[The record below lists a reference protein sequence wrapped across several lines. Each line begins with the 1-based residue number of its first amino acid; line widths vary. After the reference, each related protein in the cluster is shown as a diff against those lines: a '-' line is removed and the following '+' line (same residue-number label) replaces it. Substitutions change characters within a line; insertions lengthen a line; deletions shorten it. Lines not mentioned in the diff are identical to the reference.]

1 MALIDDLKWR
11 YAAKQYDPTKKVSQ
25 ENVDK
30 IVEAARLAP
39 TSSGLQQFR
48 VLVVSNQEIKEKL
61 SAKVLNPE
69 VMVDCSHVLVFA
81 AWDRYTEE
89 RIDTI
94 YNKTTDD
101 RGLPRGRFDSYTD
114 KIKGIYL
121 KQSAEENFEHTARQ
135 SYIGFAMAIA
145 QAAELKVDTT
155 PAEGFDNALVDETL
169 DLTSFGLKSV
179 TLLYLG
185 YRDAEKDW
193 LSDMKKVRNT
203 MEEFSIE
210 IK

>member
-1 MALIDDLKWR
+1 MALLEDLKWR
-11 YAAKQYDPTKKVSQ
+11 YATKVYDPTKKVSQ

-48 VLVVSNQEIKEKL
+48 VMVVSNQEIKEKL
-61 SAKVLNPE
+61 APKVLNPE

-94 YNKTTDD
+94 YDRTTEE
-101 RGLPRGRFDSYTD
+101 RGLPQGRFSSYTD
-114 KIKGIYL
+114 KLKELYL
-121 KQSAEENFEHTARQ
+121 KQSAEENFVHTARQ
-135 SYIGFAMAIA
+135 SYIGFAMSIA
-145 QAAELKVDTT
+145 EAAELKVDAT
-155 PAEGFDNALVDETL
+155 PAEGFDNALVDEAL
-169 DLTSFGLKSV
+169 DLKGKGLKSV

-185 YRDAEKDW
+185 YRAEEGDW
-193 LSDMKKVRNT
+193 LASMKKVRNT
-203 MEEFSIE
+203 KEEFAVDY
-210 IK
+210 K